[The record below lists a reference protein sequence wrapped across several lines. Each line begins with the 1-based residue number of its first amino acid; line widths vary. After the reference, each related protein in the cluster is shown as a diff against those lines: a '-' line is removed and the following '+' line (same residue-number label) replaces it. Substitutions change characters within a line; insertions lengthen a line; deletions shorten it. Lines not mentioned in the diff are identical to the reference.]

1 MSDKHHVMIVD
12 DDAILT
18 KSIEYMLNQRGF
30 IVSTANSGNEALT
43 LLKGG
48 LDPDI
53 ILLDVNMPN
62 MDGYQTF
69 EAIERI
75 KFFPII
81 FVTGQDDS
89 ESELKGLTMGAVDFV
104 TKPFM
109 IDILVAR
116 INIHIGKARQS
127 SEYSESVVR
136 SQTGELTGRTISYG
150 ETDTLTVTLDQSK
163 LDGMKEI
170 LTESEYRIGKRI
182 ALGYTNKEIAEELS
196 YSYGYVKKVA
206 YRIFEKLKIK
216 KRTELREFFTYQ
228 KD

>member
-81 FVTGQDDS
+81 FVT
-89 ESELKGLTMGAVDFV
+89 
-104 TKPFM
+104 
-109 IDILVAR
+109 
-116 INIHIGKARQS
+116 
-127 SEYSESVVR
+127 
-136 SQTGELTGRTISYG
+136 
-150 ETDTLTVTLDQSK
+150 
-163 LDGMKEI
+163 
-170 LTESEYRIGKRI
+170 
-182 ALGYTNKEIAEELS
+182 
-196 YSYGYVKKVA
+196 
-206 YRIFEKLKIK
+206 
-216 KRTELREFFTYQ
+216 
-228 KD
+228 

>member
-1 MSDKHHVMIVD
+1 MSDKHHVMVVD

-18 KSIEYMLNQRGF
+18 KSIEHMLSQRGF

-116 INIHIGKARQS
+116 INIHIGKARQL

-136 SQTGELTGRTISYG
+136 NQTGELT
-150 ETDTLTVTLDQSK
+150 
-163 LDGMKEI
+163 
-170 LTESEYRIGKRI
+170 
-182 ALGYTNKEIAEELS
+182 
-196 YSYGYVKKVA
+196 
-206 YRIFEKLKIK
+206 
-216 KRTELREFFTYQ
+216 
-228 KD
+228 